1 LIRTRH
7 PPNRCPTGVSA
18 HCCIVLPSNFERNL
32 QKLNPLQKQYQ
43 YNFSGNTQ
51 GNDPRDAFFCWLL
64 ENYIKSY
71 NLLHYVTNY
80 TNTTWTIS
88 WGSSSKNYPMA
99 NTHKHTHSLNY
110 ATVLEFSRNLRD
122 VSIGW
127 HWVCECMNN

>member
-1 LIRTRH
+1 MILKEICKNLF
-7 PPNRCPTGVSA
+7 PCK
-18 HCCIVLPSNFERNL
+18 SNI
-32 QKLNPLQKQYQ
+32 
-43 YNFSGNTQ
+43 NTISQ
-51 GNDPRDAFFCWLL
+51 EKHKAAILEML
-64 ENYIKSY
+64 SENYIKSY